1 MINTKGK
8 KKATKRSFT
17 KKEFLILFSEHRGK
31 EKKSIK
37 GT

>member
-8 KKATKRSFT
+8 KSY
-17 KKEFLILFSEHRGK
+17 KKGALQKKFLILFSEHRGK